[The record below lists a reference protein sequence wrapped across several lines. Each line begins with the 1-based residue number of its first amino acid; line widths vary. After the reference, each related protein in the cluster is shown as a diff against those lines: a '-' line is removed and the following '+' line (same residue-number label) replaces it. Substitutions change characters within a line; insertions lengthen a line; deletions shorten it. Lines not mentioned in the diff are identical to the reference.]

1 QSLVSYYEAMIQRPD
16 RTEILKK
23 ATIPVL
29 FIMGKHD
36 NAVPVKDM
44 LEQSHLP
51 KKSYIHMLQQSGHMG
66 MLEETNKCNQML
78 EQFLLEI

>member
-1 QSLVSYYEAMIQRPD
+1 MTNV
-16 RTEILKK
+16 
-23 ATIPVL
+23 
-29 FIMGKHD
+29 
-36 NAVPVKDM
+36 VPVKDM

-51 KKSYIHMLQQSGHMG
+51 KKSYIHMLQQSGNMG